1 MTVHSPDAEKVGI
14 YDEGGDCLA
23 VLTSANLDEDG
34 NWSAELDIETEED
47 TVLFLTARSENGSS
61 MPLNLYVTSPIIGD
75 MMQECGDILQELT
88 GYLSQQGYQEE
99 ERYFCLQ

>member
-1 MTVHSPDAEKVGI
+1 MKGRLPCCFDFRQSGRGWQLVCGTGHRDRRGYGS
-14 YDEGGDCLA
+14 
-23 VLTSANLDEDG
+23 
-34 NWSAELDIETEED
+34 
-47 TVLFLTARSENGSS
+47 FLTARSENGSS
-61 MPLNLYVTSPIIGD
+61 MPLNLYVTSPITGD